1 VFNGISGKFQT
12 LMQTYLRGRWKKV
25 IKGVPRGLI
34 LSSLFLLT
42 STYFNDVH
50 KITDNDA
57 KAVLFAD
64 DTRVMVTTYNQEE
77 VQTL

>member
-1 VFNGISGKFQT
+1 
-12 LMQTYLRGRWKKV
+12 MEKV

-42 STYFNDVH
+42 SIYFNDVH

-64 DTRVMVTTYNQEE
+64 DTRKMVTT
-77 VQTL
+77 